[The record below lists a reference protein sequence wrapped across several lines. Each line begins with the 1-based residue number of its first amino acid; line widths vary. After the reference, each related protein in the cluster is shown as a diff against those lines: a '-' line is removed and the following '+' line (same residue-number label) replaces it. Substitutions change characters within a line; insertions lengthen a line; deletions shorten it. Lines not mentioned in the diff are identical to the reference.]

1 MSLAPI
7 KSPVSTPNPFGR
19 SRTSASKKVSG
30 TKSAG
35 MLFMTIGYTPIMSIK
50 SDPEIP
56 GTIIAT
62 APKSPAIKIF
72 KASFTEKEGS
82 GPAMS

>member
-1 MSLAPI
+1 
-7 KSPVSTPNPFGR
+7 
-19 SRTSASKKVSG
+19 
-30 TKSAG
+30 
-35 MLFMTIGYTPIMSIK
+35 MLFITIGYTPIMSIK

-62 APKSPAIKIF
+62 APKTPATKIF